1 MYMLYACFILT
12 VYPAFF
18 ALYPAFERLSNVRTL
33 QLSNGVRP
41 LPIWMAY
48 FLFDLIF
55 VVLISVAFTVTITM
69 QFPYWLGS
77 SYMFLIVLLHGMC
90 GSLISY
96 IVSIRASSQLSAFL
110 WSLFFAVLGYF
121 GLALSYVVCSP
132 G

>member
-121 GLALSYVVCSP
+121 G
-132 G
+132 